1 MIFQWFSLKKEGLLE
16 HCWVLKPSDGSKRR
30 RSQLSTETGARP
42 ILLQLLALFSRLLER
57 AGARSQLLACS
68 NVRLWDARPA
78 VSTFVLCWQFAQ
90 FDEMAEKD
98 NEIVKKIVKPE
109 AYKWLE
115 IVRTENKSSLLIANI
130 EMCWKV
136 GETRSNSNFSLWKF
150 LPWNCPYLSTLTR

>member
-42 ILLQLLALFSRLLER
+42 IRL
-57 AGARSQLLACS
+57 QLLACS